1 MHPLGCCSVC
11 TLASAI
17 YKCPVCY
24 TKYSCSVS
32 CYKQHKTVGC
42 DPKDRQNSPKTET
55 DSALLFDDT
64 ADWNFELE
72 DTGADYVPV
81 RKLELLRNSQQLRN
95 LLGNPHLRRYLENI
109 NNSNRPDLAMERAMR
124 EPLFIEFADECLRV
138 IQDNR

>member
-24 TKYSCSVS
+24 AKYCSVS
-32 CYKQHKTVGC
+32 CYKQHKTASC
-42 DPKDRQNSPKTET
+42 NPKDGQNSPKTET

-72 DTGADYVPV
+72 ETGADYVPV

-124 EPLFIEFADECLRV
+124 EPLFIEFADECLRT